1 MMELD
6 WDELLP
12 PSCLPE
18 KRLRERA
25 VKMGMAMTAR
35 PGAAMTEAFD
45 TEQETRAAYDFFEN
59 RRMSLPILL
68 DPATRALGRGLR
80 GSPPEGATVLC
91 VQDTTELNLSH
102 LATCTGLG
110 PIGNPKNRG
119 LFAHV
124 ALAVGTD
131 GVPIGLLGTET
142 WVRPVEQRGKA
153 KTRRAKPFEEKES
166 VRWWRTIEQAEDRVL
181 RPGLLVHVGDRE
193 SDIYEVFS
201 RSCAKSFRV
210 LVRAAHDRKVDA
222 EEGWLWAQVS
232 TFAQS
237 EQQRT
242 IHVPERRALP
252 QHTPARKARTARTAR
267 DATVAIQFGSVT
279 ICAPHGAKGTVKLS
293 AVHVFE
299 IDPPEGVEPVEWLL
313 LTSDLIASEADAW
326 LRVDWYRCRWVIEE
340 FFKVLKSGCRVEARQ
355 FETRATFEVSLGFSL
370 LASVRLL
377 ALTKRA
383 RIDPE
388 QLASSVLLPD
398 EEDVLLRHAE
408 VHHRRPVGALRLRDA
423 IVLIAK
429 LGGYL
434 GRKNDGPPGWITLW
448 RGYRRLYALVEGYK
462 LAQPSTSPKRRAS
475 RLLDE
480 A

>member
-6 WDELLP
+6 WAELLP
-12 PSCLPE
+12 SGCLPE

-45 TEQETRAAYDFFEN
+45 EERETRAAYEFFEN

-68 DPATRALGRGLR
+68 DPATRALGRRLQEL
-80 GSPPEGATVLC
+80 PAEGTTVLC

-102 LATCTGLG
+102 LATCEGLG
-110 PIGNPKNRG
+110 AIGNPKNRG

-131 GVPIGLLGTET
+131 GVPFGLIGTET
-142 WVRPVEQRGKA
+142 WIRPVEQRGKA
-153 KTRRAKPFEEKES
+153 KKRRAQPFDEKES
-166 VRWWRTIEQAEDRVL
+166 ARWWRTIEQAEDRVH
-181 RPGLLVHVGDRE
+181 RPGMLVHVGDRE
-193 SDIYEVFS
+193 SDIYEVFARS
-201 RSCAKSFRV
+201 RAKSFRL

-222 EEGWLWAQVS
+222 EEGLLWAQVS
-232 TFAQS
+232 AFAQS
-237 EQQRT
+237 EVRRT
-242 IHVPERRALP
+242 IHVPERHALP
-252 QHTPARKARTARTAR
+252 HTPARAARKARKAR

-279 ICAPHGAKGTVKLS
+279 ICAPHKAKGTVELS
-293 AVHVFE
+293 AVRVFE
-299 IDPPEGVEPVEWLL
+299 VDPPKGVEPVEWLL
-313 LTSDLIASEADAW
+313 LTSDQVASEEEAW
-326 LRVDWYRCRWVIEE
+326 LRVDWYRHRWVIEE
-340 FFKVLKSGCRVEARQ
+340 FFKVLKSGCRVQARQ
-355 FETRATFEVSLGFSL
+355 FESRATFEVSLGFSL
-370 LASVRLL
+370 LTSVQLL

-388 QLASSVLLPD
+388 QPASSVLSPD
-398 EEDVLLRHAE
+398 EEEVLLRHADT
-408 VHHRRPVGALRLRDA
+408 HNRRPAGTLRLKDA

-434 GRKNDGPPGWITLW
+434 GRKNDGPPGWLTLW

-462 LAQPSTSPKRRAS
+462 LAQPRTS
-475 RLLDE
+475 RLPGE

>member
-6 WDELLP
+6 WDGLLP

-45 TEQETRAAYDFFEN
+45 TEQETRAAYEFFEN

-80 GSPPEGATVLC
+80 GSPPEDATVLC

-193 SDIYEVFS
+193 SNIYEVFS

-210 LVRAAHDRKVDA
+210 LVRAAHDRGEMVMGGAYEEPDRGAVLVFRGDSPIVA
-222 EEGWLWAQVS
+222 ER
-232 TFAQS
+232 FAQADPYVRNGLVS
-237 EQQRT
+237 NW
-242 IHVPERRALP
+242 
-252 QHTPARKARTARTAR
+252 
-267 DATVAIQFGSVT
+267 
-279 ICAPHGAKGTVKLS
+279 TVKK
-293 AVHVFE
+293 
-299 IDPPEGVEPVEWLL
+299 WL
-313 LTSDLIASEADAW
+313 TVVGDGAQI
-326 LRVDWYRCRWVIEE
+326 
-340 FFKVLKSGCRVEARQ
+340 
-355 FETRATFEVSLGFSL
+355 
-370 LASVRLL
+370 
-377 ALTKRA
+377 
-383 RIDPE
+383 P
-388 QLASSVLLPD
+388 QL
-398 EEDVLLRHAE
+398 
-408 VHHRRPVGALRLRDA
+408 
-423 IVLIAK
+423 
-429 LGGYL
+429 
-434 GRKNDGPPGWITLW
+434 
-448 RGYRRLYALVEGYK
+448 
-462 LAQPSTSPKRRAS
+462 
-475 RLLDE
+475 
-480 A
+480 